1 MSLTTWRLNESRFL
15 RVLSGMMA
23 VSEHLQN
30 FPQKDKPQPQED
42 LAGDV
47 VLEELKPLVRDDG
60 LQVERV
66 SYAEGRGNLI
76 LTYPGKTNRT
86 VAFVGAHLDVVPADP
101 AEWQRPPFEL
111 QIDEER
117 LYGRGVT
124 DCLGHV
130 AVLTDLFAQ
139 LAENQVEL
147 NCTVAAIIIANEEL
161 SPVSGIGIGKLV
173 KEGKLDHL
181 KNGPLYWLDS
191 ADFGPTIGTG
201 GMATWKLTV
210 DGKVSH
216 SGFPQYG
223 INAAELAFVTTQ
235 VLQDWFYK
243 SYPPHPKEQEYGFLV
258 PSSFKPT
265 RVQVEND
272 TLAKIPAKAIVE
284 GDIRLTPWY
293 VAQEVKDGALAFI
306 QKLDVRQFPALGP
319 SRYHLIDAVGAVKLE
334 LGAPGGGIACDLS
347 SPGYRMLYEAI
358 TAVRGEARPFALT
371 GTLPYVRSLQQH
383 GFDVQIT
390 GFGRMDTYHAPNEC
404 AELAHMRDGFRILS
418 QIIAR
423 CG

>member
-1 MSLTTWRLNESRFL
+1 
-15 RVLSGMMA
+15 MA
-23 VSEHLQN
+23 VSERLQN

-42 LAGDV
+42 LAGDI
-47 VLEELKPLVRDDG
+47 VLQELQPFVRDGG
-60 LQVERV
+60 LRIDRV

-76 LTYPGKTNRT
+76 LTYPGKTDRT

-111 QIDEER
+111 QIEGGR

-139 LAENQVEL
+139 LAESQAEL
-147 NCTVAAIIIANEEL
+147 DCNVAAVIIANEEL
-161 SPVSGIGIGKLV
+161 SSVGGIGIGKLV

-181 KNGPLYWLDS
+181 KSGPLYWLDS

-210 DGKVSH
+210 EGKAAH
-216 SGFPQYG
+216 SGFPQNG
-223 INAAELAFVTTQ
+223 INAAELAFAATQ
-235 VLQDWFYK
+235 ALQDWFYK
-243 SYPPHPKEQEYGFLV
+243 SYPPHPKEHEYGFLV
-258 PSSFKPT
+258 PSSLKPT

-293 VAQEVKDGALAFI
+293 SPQEVKEGALAFM
-306 QKLDVRQFPALGP
+306 QKLDVSQLLSYGP
-319 SRYHLIDAVGAVKLE
+319 SRYHMADVVGTVKLE
-334 LGAPGGGIACDLS
+334 VGAPGGGIACDLT
-347 SPGYRMLYEAI
+347 SPGYRMLHEAI
-358 TAVRGEARPFALT
+358 TKVRGNARPFALT
-371 GTLPYVRSLQQH
+371 GTLPYVRSLQKH

-390 GFGRMDTYHAPNEC
+390 GFGRMDTYHAPNEF
-404 AELAHMRDGFRILS
+404 AELALY
-418 QIIAR
+418 A
-423 CG
+423 

>member
-1 MSLTTWRLNESRFL
+1 
-15 RVLSGMMA
+15 MMA
-23 VSEHLQN
+23 VSERLQN

-47 VLEELKPLVRDDG
+47 VLRELDPFIKEGVLRA
-60 LQVERV
+60 ERV

-76 LTYPGKTNRT
+76 LTYPSKTDRT

-101 AEWQRPPFEL
+101 ADWQRPPFEL
-111 QIDEER
+111 QVEYDR

-139 LAENQVEL
+139 LAERQAQL
-147 NCTVAAIIIANEEL
+147 DHTVVAVIIANEEL
-161 SPVSGIGIGKLV
+161 SSVGGIGIGKLV
-173 KEGKLDHL
+173 KEGKLDQL

-210 DGKVSH
+210 EGKGAH
-216 SGFPQYG
+216 SGFPQNG
-223 INAAELAFVTTQ
+223 INAAELAFAATQ
-235 VLQDWFYK
+235 ALQDWFYK
-243 SYPPHPKEQEYGFLV
+243 SYPPHPKEQEYSFLV
-258 PSSFKPT
+258 PSSLKPT

-272 TLAKIPAKAIVE
+272 TLAKIPAKAVVE

-293 VAQEVKDGALAFI
+293 AAQAVKDGALAFI
-306 QKLDVRQFPALGP
+306 NTLDVRQLLSYGP
-319 SRYHLIDAVGAVKLE
+319 SRYQMAETSGTVKLE
-334 LGAPGGGIACDLS
+334 VGAPGGGIACNLAS
-347 SPGYRMLYEAI
+347 HGYQVLCKAI
-358 TAVRGEARPFALT
+358 IAVRGEARPFALT

-390 GFGRMDTYHAPNEC
+390 GFGRLDAYHAPNEF
-404 AELAHMRDGFRILS
+404 AELAHMRDGFRILC
-418 QIIAR
+418 QIVSR
-423 CG
+423 FG

>member
-1 MSLTTWRLNESRFL
+1 MNLIDWHLNEERFL
-15 RVLSGMMA
+15 RVLNGMMA
-23 VSEHLQN
+23 VGERLQN

-47 VLEELKPLVRDDG
+47 VLQELQPFVRDGG
-60 LQVERV
+60 LRIDRV

-76 LTYPGKTNRT
+76 LTYPGKTDRT

-101 AEWQRPPFEL
+101 AEWQRPPFGL
-111 QIDEER
+111 QIEGER

-139 LAENQVEL
+139 LAASHAEL
-147 NCTVAAIIIANEEL
+147 DCNVVAVIIANEEL
-161 SPVSGIGIGKLV
+161 SSVGGIGIGKLV

-181 KNGPLYWLDS
+181 KGGPLYWLDS

-210 DGKVSH
+210 EGKAAH

-223 INAAELAFVTTQ
+223 INAAELAFAATQ
-235 VLQDWFYK
+235 ALQDWFYK
-243 SYPPHPKEQEYGFLV
+243 SYPPHPKEHEYGFRV
-258 PSSFKPT
+258 PSSLKPT

-293 VAQEVKDGALAFI
+293 SSQEVKEGALAFM
-306 QKLDVRQFPALGP
+306 QKLDVSRLSSYGP
-319 SRYHLIDAVGAVKLE
+319 SCYQASDAIGTVKLE
-334 LGAPGGGIACDLS
+334 MGAPGGGIACDLA
-347 SPGYRMLYEAI
+347 SPGYQVLREAI
-358 TAVRGEARPFALT
+358 MAVRGDARPFALT
-371 GTLPYVRSLQQH
+371 GTLPYVRSLQKH

-390 GFGRMDTYHAPNEC
+390 GFGRMDTYHAPNEF
-404 AELAHMRDGFRILS
+404 AELAHMRDGFRILC
-418 QIIAR
+418 QILSR

>member
-1 MSLTTWRLNESRFL
+1 MKDWHLNEARFL
-15 RVLSGMMA
+15 RVLSSMMA
-23 VSEHLQN
+23 VSERLQN

-42 LAGDV
+42 LAGDI
-47 VLEELKPLVRDDG
+47 VLAELRPFVHDG
-60 LQVERV
+60 GLRVERI

-101 AEWQRPPFEL
+101 AEWQRPPFAL
-111 QIDEER
+111 QIDGER

-130 AVLTDLFAQ
+130 AVLIDLFAQ
-139 LAENQVEL
+139 LAERRAEL
-147 NCTVAAIIIANEEL
+147 DCTVVAVIIANEEL
-161 SPVSGIGIGKLV
+161 SSVGGIGIGKLV

-210 DGKVSH
+210 EGKAAH
-216 SGFPQYG
+216 SGFPQNG
-223 INAAELAFVTTQ
+223 INAAEIAFTATQ
-235 VLQDWFYK
+235 ALQDWFYK
-243 SYPPHPKEQEYGFLV
+243 TYPPHPKEHEYGFLV
-258 PSSFKPT
+258 PSSLKPT

-293 VAQEVKDGALAFI
+293 SAQEVKDGALALI
-306 QKLDVRQFPALGP
+306 QNLAVSQLPIYGP
-319 SRYHLIDAVGAVKLE
+319 SRYQVADVTGTVKLE
-334 LGAPGGGIACDLS
+334 IGAPGGGIACDLT
-347 SPGYRMLYEAI
+347 SPGYRALREAI
-358 TAVRGEARPFALT
+358 IAVRGDARPFALT
-371 GTLPYVRSLQQH
+371 GTLPYVRSLQKH

-390 GFGRMDTYHAPNEC
+390 GFGRMETYHAPNEY
-404 AELAHMRDGFRILS
+404 AELAHMRDGFRILC
-418 QIIAR
+418 QIVSHF
-423 CG
+423 G